1 MPSAIWPQ
9 TPVRKSGSGMPAG
22 KLAAIPDFVLP
33 AKYKDRTAYP
43 LPAAVDN
50 SLHPF
55 FPPYKWSIQGY
66 SCSNATAVS
75 YLYDYEVKFAN
86 NITAPAAL
94 PMFTYEYT
102 YHFLNGGDQAEGGD
116 GWMFVDA
123 FDILKETGGAT
134 STDFGG
140 FEYGNFFGGWMSGY
154 DKYYNAMKNRL
165 SDYYKI
171 DALEASSDELIKQYL
186 HDHADGSPVGGL
198 LTFRVNSDEFESEM
212 VLGRRT
218 VTSVGGP
225 TNVGH
230 SMAIVGY
237 DDNFNGGC
245 YLLAN
250 NWGDGFHWIPYK
262 MFHKGGALA
271 TAVEGNPVMFAR
283 PRKNYAPKLALK
295 VTLTHNQRN
304 AIAIMTGM
312 APASAATAP
321 VRTKDYAGAF
331 NYSGGA
337 FPMLGKNQGAT
348 IEIGLDLTDF
358 APHIT
363 GGEARFFLQVVSKGG
378 TGAINKVTLMDYT
391 GGQVKEIAA
400 TETEKTISPNGTTL
414 VSIPWSG
421 SITSV
426 KELPALKASLSGSCF
441 AAPNPAFRA
450 DGPVRIRFSGAGA
463 ALARLTVRDSKGR
476 PVHFGEMALDAS
488 RNTRASA
495 IPASMAWTLED
506 SRGDRVAPGQYFAS
520 LELWNGRSLVRTE
533 STRIRVFD

>member
-1 MPSAIWPQ
+1 
-9 TPVRKSGSGMPAG
+9 MPAG

-33 AKYKDRTAYP
+33 AKYKDRAAYP

-50 SLHPF
+50 SKHPF
-55 FPPYKWSIQGY
+55 FPPYRWSIQGY
-66 SCSNATAVS
+66 SCANASAVS

-86 NITAPAAL
+86 GITTQDAL

-102 YHFLNGGDQAEGGD
+102 YHFLNSGNQAEGGD

-134 STDFGG
+134 SADFGG
-140 FEYGNFFGGWMSGY
+140 FEYGNFFGAWMSGY
-154 DKYYNAMKNRL
+154 DRYFNAMKNRIAE
-165 SDYYKI
+165 YYKI
-171 DALEASSDELIKQYL
+171 DALLASSDELIKQYL

-198 LTFRVNSDEFESEM
+198 LTFRVNSDEFNSEM
-212 VLGRRT
+212 VQGRRT

-225 TNVGH
+225 TTVGH

-271 TAVEGNPVMFAR
+271 TAAEGNPVMFAR
-283 PRKNYAPKLALK
+283 PRKNYVPKLTLK
-295 VTLTHNQRN
+295 VTLTHDQRN

-312 APASAATAP
+312 APSSTATAP
-321 VRTKDYAGAF
+321 TRTRDYAGAF
-331 NYSGGA
+331 NFSGGPY
-337 FPMLGKNQGAT
+337 PMLGKNQGST

-378 TGAINKVTLMDYT
+378 TGTINKVALMDYT
-391 GGQVKEIAA
+391 GSQVKEIAA

-421 SITSV
+421 SITGVGES
-426 KELPALKASLSGSCF
+426 PGRRPSFSGTCYAS
-441 AAPNPAFRA
+441 PNPAFRA
-450 DGPVRIRFSGAGA
+450 EGPVQIRFSGIGA
-463 ALARLTVRDSKGR
+463 TLARLTVRDAQGKS
-476 PVHFGEMALDAS
+476 VHTGEMTLAGRSSAAS
-488 RNTRASA
+488 TA
-495 IPASMAWTLED
+495 MTWTPED
-506 SRGDRVAPGQYFAS
+506 SRGSRVPPGHYFAS
-520 LELWNGRSLVRTE
+520 IELWSGRSLIRTA